1 VKGGTVADEILT
13 ERRGAVLWVTVNRP
27 KARNAMTFA
36 MYEFLYDLCGDIE
49 RDGSLRA
56 VVLAGAGKQAFIA
69 GTDIVEFHRFESPD
83 DALRYEER
91 MDAVIGAFEKLH
103 VPTIA
108 AVRGACTG
116 GGLALASACD
126 LRVAAPSA
134 RIGFP
139 IARTLGNCLSAR
151 NLARIVDLLGIAAA
165 KEMLYTA
172 ELLDADRAFALGF
185 FMEVVADDAALF
197 KRVDGLA
204 NLIASN
210 APLTIRSTKE
220 TLRRMREQGR
230 TIDDREILLSCY
242 QSNDFR
248 EGMRAFF
255 EKRPA
260 RWTGT

>member
-1 VKGGTVADEILT
+1 VADEILT

-36 MYEFLYDLCGDIE
+36 MYEYLYELCGE
-49 RDGSLRA
+49 VARDKGLRA
-56 VVLAGAGKQAFIA
+56 VVLCGAGKEAFIA
-69 GTDIVEFHRFESPD
+69 GTDIAEFQRFEAPD

-91 MDAVIGAFEKLH
+91 MDAVITAFEKLG

-126 LRVAAPSA
+126 LRIASPSA
-134 RIGFP
+134 CIGFP
-139 IARTLGNCLSAR
+139 IARTL
-151 NLARIVDLLGIAAA
+151 ARIVDIVGITAA
-165 KEMLYTA
+165 KQLLYTA
-172 ELLDADRAFALGF
+172 ELMEAARAYALGF
-185 FMEVVADDAALF
+185 FTEIVAEETRLLQRAEA
-197 KRVDGLA
+197 LA

-210 APLTIRSTKE
+210 APLTIRATKE
-220 TLRRMREQGR
+220 SLLRIRGQGR
-230 TIDDREILLSCY
+230 NFDDREILQSCY

-248 EGMRAFF
+248 EGMRAFL

-260 RWTGT
+260 QWTGA